1 MNGSVNIWSISPEE
15 RLKHDTQFDS
25 LTPVLGH
32 LSGEQAK
39 KFFLQSGL
47 PPQVLAE
54 IWSLADMNDDGKM
67 DRLEFSIAMKLIKI
81 TLQGRGLPPS
91 LPTSMKQ
98 PPTVT
103 PPSMMTSSTRFGMG
117 SMPNLSVGMSTML
130 TPVPLNP
137 SLPPLVPMPMTLPLM
152 SGLANGN
159 ANLLTPSPMVTNSV
173 PLSGF
178 SSPMAF
184 SPSTGMSKANSLLDL
199 ASSSNSSSTTS
210 LASNSN
216 SPKTGSCDW
225 SVPQASR
232 LKYRQQFNGLDKLM
246 TGYLSG
252 PQVKNV
258 LTASNLTQ
266 TQLATIW
273 TLADVDKDGQLRA
286 EEFILAMHLVDMAK
300 TGCPLP
306 LTLPS
311 DLVPPSF
318 RESRPGEMLNGT
330 GPSPSD
336 RPEVDPSN
344 KNVSYEDRLKANFA
358 RGSAELEK
366 RRMALEEEQRREKER
381 REREAR
387 QLKERREKEAQEQ
400 ENRKRA
406 EEERRREMERRV
418 EEDRQREKERK
429 EVAQQELE
437 RQQKEEWER
446 GRKDD
451 LCRRRAGEQ
460 QEIAVLRAKKKQLQ
474 MELEAVGSRHKQLS
488 DCLRDAQTK
497 RRIQR
502 AELDLVNQRR
512 DGRAS
517 EINSLQIQ
525 FEDFQ
530 NKLSQLVPQQQRLT
544 ERLHTMKYNHI
555 PAVALTSL
563 SGVVVEKGVACRRLK
578 DQLDALERETTD
590 KLAMMDHYQQDIK
603 YVDMDDC
610 VLQALLSLLGCLSQ
624 LFLLIKDLREQ
635 QGKQQAV
642 LEDLCRVKEL
652 KLRELERRRE
662 EERERKR
669 REEEEEAARQAK
681 LEEERKEEEKREEER
696 RQQLQRQ
703 EQEEETNLRRLQ
715 EEQRAKQREE
725 EEREAQDH
733 FRAAQEQA
741 QEEES
746 RRCREEEEDKKRT
759 ADQMER
765 GGALHPSLNVER
777 SLTLISYRALYPFTA
792 RSANE
797 LSLDADCL
805 IEVDDETVGEPGWL
819 CGSYRGNR
827 GWFPQSYAERC
838 PVPALPEAPAAP
850 GHTLLPPFGL
860 TAPPS
865 LGLPDGEM
873 VRAGRS
879 PDPITDSTQENIVPS
894 EPIYCTVAELESPD
908 PLQIEE
914 YVALYTYES
923 PEVGDLTFS
932 EGDVVMVTERE
943 GEWWRGCIGDQ
954 TGVFPSNY
962 VKQIIRHGAASKKPE
977 IAQSVSAV
985 VALTTEQ
992 LSLSPGQLIVVL
1004 AKNTTGWWLGEL
1016 QARGKKRQRGWF
1028 HSSHVKLLGPTSSKM
1043 SPATVPVCKVIAK
1056 YDYTAANQD
1065 EMSFFKGQLINI
1077 LDKDNPDWWK
1087 GEVNGVTGLLP
1098 TNYVTVTTDSDP
1110 SQQWCADLVT
1120 LDSMT
1125 PSERKRQGYIHE
1137 LIHTEQTYLDDLEL
1151 VMEVFYKPMSV
1162 SGHLTEDDMAVIFV
1176 NWSELITCNSRL
1188 LRSLHALK
1196 AEGGANM
1203 PVQLIGERLWSEL
1216 SDMQVYVTFC
1226 SCQLNAAAL
1235 LQHKTNAHPHFR
1247 QYLRTLATNYR
1258 CKGMPLSSFFLKPM
1272 QRITRYPLL
1281 IKNILEHTLA
1291 CHPDVEPLRAA
1302 LERAEEVCCQVNE
1315 GVREKENSEQLDWI
1329 QTHVQCEGAIEHLV
1343 FNSQTNC
1350 LGPRKLLHSGRLHKT
1365 KSTRELWVFLFN
1377 DFLLFTQP
1385 ANPFSS
1391 SPLSTYFTGA
1401 DKLFSTKSNTQLK
1414 MYKTP
1419 LFLNE
1424 VLVKMPSHLSSDE
1437 PLFHISH
1444 IDRMY
1449 TLKTDTM
1456 NERTTWVQRIKAAS
1470 EHFIETQKRNRER
1483 AYQARSLLFSGVGRL
1498 TVVLMEAQELK
1509 ACRPDGR
1516 SNPYCQ
1522 LTVGAQCY
1530 TSRPVSDTPDPKW
1543 NFTCHFFIQD
1553 LYQDVL
1559 SISVSDKNLFSPDE
1573 FLGRTAVPVATI
1585 KKDMENMG
1593 AATRRLLLHEAP
1605 TGEVWVKLDLQLYD
1619 QPE

>member
-1 MNGSVNIWSISPEE
+1 MNGSVNVWTISPEE

-32 LSGEQAK
+32 ISGKQARN
-39 KFFLQSGL
+39 FFLQSGL

-54 IWSLADMNDDGKM
+54 IWSLADMNDDGQM

-81 TLQGRGLPPS
+81 TLQGRGLPAS

-98 PPTVT
+98 PPAAM
-103 PPSMMTSSTRFGMG
+103 PPSMLTSSTRAGLV
-117 SMPNLSVGMSTML
+117 SDLSVTMPTLL

-137 SLPPLVPMPMTLPLM
+137 ALPHLGSIPMM

-159 ANLLTPSPMVTNSV
+159 TSHLTASHMVTN
-173 PLSGF
+173 PGNPALPISGF

-184 SPSTGMSKANSLLDL
+184 SPSTGMSKANSLLDV

-216 SPKTGSCDW
+216 SPKLGSSDW

-232 LKYRQQFNGLDKLM
+232 LKYRQQFYGLDKLM
-246 TGYLSG
+246 SGYLSG

-258 LTASNLTQ
+258 LTATNLTQ

-273 TLADVDKDGQLRA
+273 TLADVDRDGQLRA

-311 DLVPPSF
+311 DLVPPSL

-330 GPSPSD
+330 GTCPSSD
-336 RPEVDPSN
+336 GTEVELSN

-366 RRMALEEEQRREKER
+366 RRMALEEDQRREKER

-387 QLKERREKEAQEQ
+387 EVKDRREKEALEL
-400 ENRKRA
+400 ENRRRA
-406 EEERRREMERRV
+406 EEERRREIERRV
-418 EEDRQREKERK
+418 EEERQREKERK
-429 EVAQQELE
+429 EAAQQELE
-437 RQQKEEWER
+437 REQKEKWER
-446 GRKDD
+446 GRKEE
-451 LCRRRAGEQ
+451 LCRTREGEQ
-460 QEIAVLRAKKKQLQ
+460 QEITELRAKKKQLQ
-474 MELEAVGSRHKQLS
+474 MDLEAVGSRHKQLS

-502 AELDLVNQRR
+502 AELDLINQRR

-517 EINSLQIQ
+517 EINILQIQ
-525 FEDFQ
+525 FEDYQ
-530 NKLSQLVPQQQRLT
+530 NKLSQLVPEQQRLT
-544 ERLHTMKYNHI
+544 ERLHTIQCNHI
-555 PAVALTSL
+555 PGRALTSVR
-563 SGVVVEKGVACRRLK
+563 GVVVEKGVVCRRLK

-590 KLAMMDHYQQDIK
+590 KLAVMDHYQK
-603 YVDMDDC
+603 E
-610 VLQALLSLLGCLSQ
+610 
-624 LFLLIKDLREQ
+624 IKDLREQ

-642 LEDLCRVKEL
+642 LQDLCRVKEL
-652 KLRELERRRE
+652 KLRELEKCRE
-662 EERERKR
+662 AERERKR
-669 REEEEEAARQAK
+669 MEEEESTRQAK
-681 LEEERKEEEKREEER
+681 LEEERREQERKEEERKEESRQQRLREE
-696 RQQLQRQ
+696 QD
-703 EQEEETNLRRLQ
+703 EETRLRRLQ
-715 EEQRAKQREE
+715 EEQQAKQREE
-725 EEREAQDH
+725 EEREAQ
-733 FRAAQEQA
+733 EQA
-741 QEEES
+741 QGEER
-746 RRCREEEEDKKRT
+746 RRCREEEEDKMRR
-759 ADQMER
+759 AEQMEG
-765 GGALHPSLNVER
+765 GGALHPSMNAER
-777 SLTLISYRALYPFTA
+777 SSCVTFYTALYSFCA

-797 LSLDADCL
+797 LSLDANCL
-805 IEVDDETVGEPGWL
+805 LEVDEETVGEPGWL

-827 GWFPQSYAERC
+827 GWFPESYAERC
-838 PVPALPEAPAAP
+838 PALVLPDASVAP
-850 GHTLLPPFGL
+850 GHNLLPPSGP
-860 TAPPS
+860 TPPPS
-865 LGLPDGEM
+865 LGLPYGEM
-873 VRAGRS
+873 ASAGLT
-879 PDPITDSTQENIVPS
+879 PDPITDSTQENAVSS
-894 EPIYCTVAELESPD
+894 EPIYCTVTELESPD

-932 EGDVVMVTERE
+932 EGDIVMVIERE

-962 VKQIIRHGAASKKPE
+962 VKQIIRHAAASKKPE

-985 VALTTEQ
+985 VALTMEQ

-1004 AKNTTGWWLGEL
+1004 AKNTNGWWLGEL

-1028 HSSHVKLLGPTSSKM
+1028 HSSHVKLLGPTSSKT
-1043 SPATVPVCKVIAK
+1043 SSSAVPVCKVIAK

-1077 LDKDNPDWWK
+1077 LDKNNSDWWK

-1098 TNYVTVTTDSDP
+1098 TNYVTVTTDLDP

-1120 LDSMT
+1120 LDSMM
-1125 PSERKRQGYIHE
+1125 PVERRRQGYIHE

-1151 VMEVFYKPMSV
+1151 VMEVFYQPISE
-1162 SGHLTEDDMAVIFV
+1162 SGHLTQEEMEVIFV
-1176 NWSELITCNSRL
+1176 NWTELITCNSRL
-1188 LRSLHALK
+1188 LRSLWALK
-1196 AEGGANM
+1196 AAGGANM
-1203 PVQLIGERLWSEL
+1203 PVQLIGERLWAEL

-1226 SCQLNAAAL
+1226 SSQLNAAAL
-1235 LQHKTNAHPHFR
+1235 LQDKITSRPEFR
-1247 QYLRTLATNYR
+1247 QYLRTLATSYR
-1258 CKGMPLSSFFLKPM
+1258 CRGMPLSSFLLKPM

-1281 IKNILEHTLA
+1281 IKNILEYTPA
-1291 CHPDVEPLRAA
+1291 THPDVHSLRAA
-1302 LERAEEVCCQVNE
+1302 LERAEEVCSLVNE
-1315 GVREKENSEQLDWI
+1315 GVREKENWERLDWM
-1329 QTHVQCEGAIEHLV
+1329 QTHVQCEGVIEHLL

-1385 ANPFSS
+1385 AKPFSS
-1391 SPLSTYFTGA
+1391 SPFSSYVTAA
-1401 DKLFSTKSNTQLK
+1401 DKMFSPKNNTQLK
-1414 MYKTP
+1414 MYKQP

-1424 VLVKMPSHLSSDE
+1424 VLVKMPPDLSSDE
-1437 PLFHISH
+1437 LLFHISH
-1444 IDRMY
+1444 IDRTY
-1449 TLKTDTM
+1449 TLKTDTT
-1456 NERTTWVQRIKAAS
+1456 NERRTWVQRIQSAS
-1470 EHFIETQKRNRER
+1470 EHFIETDKRNREK

-1498 TVVLMEAQELK
+1498 MVVVMEAQELN
-1509 ACRPDGR
+1509 ASRSNRR

-1522 LTVGAQCY
+1522 LTMGAQCY
-1530 TSRPVSDTPDPKW
+1530 TSRPVSDTPNPKW

-1553 LYQDVL
+1553 VYQDVL
-1559 SISVSDKNLFSPDE
+1559 SITVSNKDLFSPDE
-1573 FLGRTAVPVATI
+1573 FLGRTAVPVAT
-1585 KKDMENMG
+1585 MENTG
-1593 AATRRLLLHEAP
+1593 VAERLLLLHEVP
-1605 TGEVWVKLDLQLYD
+1605 TGKVWLKLDLQLYD
-1619 QPE
+1619 QLE

>member
-1 MNGSVNIWSISPEE
+1 LNISPVNIWSISPEE

-103 PPSMMTSSTRFGMG
+103 PPSMMTSST
-117 SMPNLSVGMSTML
+117 L
-130 TPVPLNP
+130 
-137 SLPPLVPMPMTLPLM
+137 
-152 SGLANGN
+152 
-159 ANLLTPSPMVTNSV
+159 

-318 RESRPGEMLNGT
+318 
-330 GPSPSD
+330 
-336 RPEVDPSN
+336 
-344 KNVSYEDRLKANFA
+344 RLKANFA

-603 YVDMDDC
+603 
-610 VLQALLSLLGCLSQ
+610 
-624 LFLLIKDLREQ
+624 DLREQ

-669 REEEEEAARQAK
+669 REEEEEAARSFKDTHIFICDMVLTRVAWCC
-681 LEEERKEEEKREEER
+681 R
-696 RQQLQRQ
+696 
-703 EQEEETNLRRLQ
+703 
-715 EEQRAKQREE
+715 
-725 EEREAQDH
+725 
-733 FRAAQEQA
+733 A

-850 GHTLLPPFGL
+850 ALLFL
-860 TAPPS
+860 
-865 LGLPDGEM
+865 
-873 VRAGRS
+873 
-879 PDPITDSTQENIVPS
+879 I
-894 EPIYCTVAELESPD
+894 
-908 PLQIEE
+908 PLCSVQSE

-962 VKQIIRHGAASKKPE
+962 VKQVTVSSLYI
-977 IAQSVSAV
+977 SAV

-1509 ACRPDGR
+1509 ACRPDGKM

>member
-1 MNGSVNIWSISPEE
+1 MTLRFNTPAVGSSPKNIYTE

-103 PPSMMTSSTRFGMG
+103 PPSMMTSSTRFGTAG
-117 SMPNLSVGMSTML
+117 TIVIY
-130 TPVPLNP
+130 
-137 SLPPLVPMPMTLPLM
+137 
-152 SGLANGN
+152 
-159 ANLLTPSPMVTNSV
+159 
-173 PLSGF
+173 
-178 SSPMAF
+178 
-184 SPSTGMSKANSLLDL
+184 
-199 ASSSNSSSTTS
+199 SNSSSTTS

-318 RESRPGEMLNGT
+318 R
-330 GPSPSD
+330 
-336 RPEVDPSN
+336 
-344 KNVSYEDRLKANFA
+344 LKANFA

-429 EVAQQELE
+429 EVT
-437 RQQKEEWER
+437 RS
-446 GRKDD
+446 G
-451 LCRRRAGEQ
+451 
-460 QEIAVLRAKKKQLQ
+460 
-474 MELEAVGSRHKQLS
+474 LS
-488 DCLRDAQTK
+488 NWC
-497 RRIQR
+497 
-502 AELDLVNQRR
+502 
-512 DGRAS
+512 
-517 EINSLQIQ
+517 SLTDSH
-525 FEDFQ
+525 F
-530 NKLSQLVPQQQRLT
+530 
-544 ERLHTMKYNHI
+544 I
-555 PAVALTSL
+555 P
-563 SGVVVEKGVACRRLK
+563 
-578 DQLDALERETTD
+578 
-590 KLAMMDHYQQDIK
+590 
-603 YVDMDDC
+603 
-610 VLQALLSLLGCLSQ
+610 
-624 LFLLIKDLREQ
+624 
-635 QGKQQAV
+635 
-642 LEDLCRVKEL
+642 
-652 KLRELERRRE
+652 
-662 EERERKR
+662 
-669 REEEEEAARQAK
+669 
-681 LEEERKEEEKREEER
+681 
-696 RQQLQRQ
+696 
-703 EQEEETNLRRLQ
+703 TNNNIR
-715 EEQRAKQREE
+715 
-725 EEREAQDH
+725 
-733 FRAAQEQA
+733 
-741 QEEES
+741 
-746 RRCREEEEDKKRT
+746 EEDKKRT

-805 IEVDDETVGEPGWL
+805 IEVQCFRQHRTQLWEPTGVIVTSWKPDCYELIVIAADFRSSTSKNAAKSLFPMMQVDDETVGEPGWL

-860 TAPPS
+860 TAPPNVTSGKQDQWFSDVSQRRLGWKYMIKTQFEKPS
-865 LGLPDGEM
+865 LLFL
-873 VRAGRS
+873 
-879 PDPITDSTQENIVPS
+879 I
-894 EPIYCTVAELESPD
+894 
-908 PLQIEE
+908 PLCSVQSE

-962 VKQIIRHGAASKKPE
+962 VKQVTASKKPE

-1509 ACRPDGR
+1509 ACRPDGKM

>member
-1 MNGSVNIWSISPEE
+1 MTLRFNTPAVGSSPKNIYTVLLPEE

-103 PPSMMTSSTRFGMG
+103 PPSMMTSSTRFGTAG
-117 SMPNLSVGMSTML
+117 TIVIY
-130 TPVPLNP
+130 
-137 SLPPLVPMPMTLPLM
+137 
-152 SGLANGN
+152 
-159 ANLLTPSPMVTNSV
+159 
-173 PLSGF
+173 
-178 SSPMAF
+178 
-184 SPSTGMSKANSLLDL
+184 
-199 ASSSNSSSTTS
+199 SNSSSTTS

-318 RESRPGEMLNGT
+318 
-330 GPSPSD
+330 
-336 RPEVDPSN
+336 
-344 KNVSYEDRLKANFA
+344 RLKANFA

-474 MELEAVGSRHKQLS
+474 MDSM
-488 DCLRDAQTK
+488 CLC
-497 RRIQR
+497 
-502 AELDLVNQRR
+502 
-512 DGRAS
+512 
-517 EINSLQIQ
+517 
-525 FEDFQ
+525 F
-530 NKLSQLVPQQQRLT
+530 
-544 ERLHTMKYNHI
+544 LH
-555 PAVALTSL
+555 
-563 SGVVVEKGVACRRLK
+563 
-578 DQLDALERETTD
+578 
-590 KLAMMDHYQQDIK
+590 
-603 YVDMDDC
+603 
-610 VLQALLSLLGCLSQ
+610 
-624 LFLLIKDLREQ
+624 
-635 QGKQQAV
+635 
-642 LEDLCRVKEL
+642 
-652 KLRELERRRE
+652 
-662 EERERKR
+662 
-669 REEEEEAARQAK
+669 RQAK

-797 LSLDADCL
+797 TQLWEPTGVIVTSWKPDCYEL
-805 IEVDDETVGEPGWL
+805 ITVGEPGWL

-860 TAPPS
+860 TAPPNVTSGKQDQWFSDVSQRRLGWKYMIKTQFEKPS
-865 LGLPDGEM
+865 LLFL
-873 VRAGRS
+873 
-879 PDPITDSTQENIVPS
+879 I
-894 EPIYCTVAELESPD
+894 
-908 PLQIEE
+908 PLCSVQSE

-962 VKQIIRHGAASKKPE
+962 VKQVTASKKPE

-1509 ACRPDGR
+1509 ACRPDGKM

>member
-1 MNGSVNIWSISPEE
+1 GGEQLPVCSVNIWSISPEE

-159 ANLLTPSPMVTNSV
+159 ANLLTPSPMVTNSGN
-173 PLSGF
+173 P
-178 SSPMAF
+178 SPTPCSQRQHA
-184 SPSTGMSKANSLLDL
+184 STDTKLFLN
-199 ASSSNSSSTTS
+199 SSNSSSTTS

-318 RESRPGEMLNGT
+318 R
-330 GPSPSD
+330 
-336 RPEVDPSN
+336 
-344 KNVSYEDRLKANFA
+344 LKANFA

-429 EVAQQELE
+429 EVTRSGLSNWCSLTDSHFIPTNNNIRQELE

-474 MELEAVGSRHKQLS
+474 MELEAV
-488 DCLRDAQTK
+488 
-497 RRIQR
+497 
-502 AELDLVNQRR
+502 
-512 DGRAS
+512 
-517 EINSLQIQ
+517 
-525 FEDFQ
+525 
-530 NKLSQLVPQQQRLT
+530 
-544 ERLHTMKYNHI
+544 
-555 PAVALTSL
+555 
-563 SGVVVEKGVACRRLK
+563 
-578 DQLDALERETTD
+578 
-590 KLAMMDHYQQDIK
+590 
-603 YVDMDDC
+603 
-610 VLQALLSLLGCLSQ
+610 
-624 LFLLIKDLREQ
+624 DLREQ

-669 REEEEEAARQAK
+669 REEEEEAARSFK
-681 LEEERKEEEKREEER
+681 D
-696 RQQLQRQ
+696 
-703 EQEEETNLRRLQ
+703 THIFIC
-715 EEQRAKQREE
+715 
-725 EEREAQDH
+725 DM
-733 FRAAQEQA
+733 
-741 QEEES
+741 ES

-792 RSANE
+792 RSANDSTSKNAAK
-797 LSLDADCL
+797 SLFPMMQ
-805 IEVDDETVGEPGWL
+805 VDDETVGEPGWL

-860 TAPPS
+860 TAPPNVTSGKQDQWFSDVSQRRLGWKYMIKTQFEKPS
-865 LGLPDGEM
+865 LLFL
-873 VRAGRS
+873 
-879 PDPITDSTQENIVPS
+879 I
-894 EPIYCTVAELESPD
+894 
-908 PLQIEE
+908 PLCSVQSE

-962 VKQIIRHGAASKKPE
+962 VKQVTASKKPE

-1509 ACRPDGR
+1509 ACRPDGKM